1 MSNQRWV
8 SEVKSFEVSSGNL
21 RVTDPCYEMDVWC
34 AGTLSKVPNG
44 VWHAQVSFYKDEG
57 EVEQRIRFEKDYYE
71 LRVKTLKESGVRD
84 DSAYFD
90 LERGWYEKKVE
101 EIKNSP
107 GRIAQLR
114 IAFNA
119 ADLEKPLDLS
129 TMQNSKID
137 VGVDSGQAGFFDLQE
152 YENLF
157 TFEIDGE
164 VAHEEFYDRV
174 CEAVNPF
181 GALGFGVASLTGYG
195 DGGYDCYTRRDEA
208 GNLLEAVIVFIG
220 DDDEDDEEEGEE

>member
-1 MSNQRWV
+1 MN
-8 SEVKSFEVSSGNL
+8 EVRQFEVSSGNL
-21 RVTDPCYEMDVWC
+21 RVTDPCYEMDIWC

-57 EVEQRIRFEKDYYE
+57 EVEQWLRFAKERYE
-71 LRVKTLKESGVRD
+71 LIVKMFKDHGMSEGEDDGYLDLQRQQYESEV
-84 DSAYFD
+84 
-90 LERGWYEKKVE
+90 EK
-101 EIKNSP
+101 IKGRP
-107 GRIAQLR
+107 GRVAQLR

-157 TFEIDGE
+157 TVEIDGE
-164 VAHEEFYDRV
+164 VAHEKFYDRV
-174 CEAVNPF
+174 CDVVNPF
-181 GALGFGVASLTGYG
+181 GALGFGVASQTGYG

-220 DDDEDDEEEGEE
+220 DDDEEEDDEEEDEE